1 MKKTLNELKQAMIAS
16 EQNLAIELNKLTAS
30 ERNEL
35 LSYDHDSLSS
45 DDLDYLAQQA
55 IESLTIVI

>member
-1 MKKTLNELKQAMIAS
+1 MKKTLAELKLAMIAS
-16 EQNLAIELNKLTAS
+16 EQALALELNKLTDD
-30 ERNEL
+30 EREEL

-45 DDLDYLAQQA
+45 DELDYIAQQA